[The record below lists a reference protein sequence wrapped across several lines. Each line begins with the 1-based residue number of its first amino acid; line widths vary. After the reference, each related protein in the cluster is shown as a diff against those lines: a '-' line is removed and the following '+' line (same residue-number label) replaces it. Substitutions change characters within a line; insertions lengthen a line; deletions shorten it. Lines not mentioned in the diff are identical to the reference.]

1 MQLIG
6 LKTPIIK
13 PGDDIAGVILASAK
27 GVGGFQDGD
36 IVVISSSTISTATGR
51 LKKLS
56 SIKPSAKAKKLSN
69 ATNLEP
75 EFVELVLREAD
86 YILGAV
92 KGVVLTLK
100 DGLLCANACVDHS
113 NVPPGYV
120 SLLPRSPN
128 KIAKE
133 ILKRLKQSADM
144 RLGVIISDSHI
155 QPLRLGTIGVAIGVA
170 GLEPVIDCRNKPD
183 IYGRRLRITY
193 RAIADQL
200 ATAAQILMGETNEQ
214 VPAVIVRGVDVKFV
228 EKVKTSPKISPK
240 RCMYADAL
248 GINKLIRGKKDK
260 FVDKKLNER

>member
-1 MQLIG
+1 V
-6 LKTPIIK
+6 IK
-13 PGDDIAGVILASAK
+13 PKDDIADIILESAK
-27 GVGGFQDGD
+27 RVGGLKDGD
-36 IVVISSSTISTATGR
+36 VVVISSSAVSTAKGR

-56 SIKPSAKAKKLSN
+56 SVKPSIKAIKLSK

-86 YILGAV
+86 YVLGAV

-120 SLLPRSPN
+120 SLLPKSPN

-133 ILKRLKQSADM
+133 ILRKLKRGSDV
-144 RLGVIISDSHI
+144 RLGVVISDSHI

-170 GLEPVIDCRNKPD
+170 GVEPVIDCRRKPD

-214 VPAVIVRGVDVKFV
+214 TPAVIVRGANVTFA

-248 GINKLIRGKKDK
+248 GINKLIHGK
-260 FVDKKLNER
+260 R